1 MPAASK
7 IRLKFFVIVAVATV
21 PLLGDRWPSEL
32 HGPLLVLVQDIRQM
46 TSSRLAV
53 LL

>member
-7 IRLKFFVIVAVATV
+7 IRLKFFVIAAVATV

-32 HGPLLVLVQDIRQM
+32 HGPLLVQDIRQM